1 MTDTQSALTR
11 WDMDIIFPGVGSPEF
26 GAATSTLVAS
36 IDGLEA
42 LFEQH
47 GVGQRPFAVLDDAT
61 VTAFEDMLGRFNDL
75 LEQRIVLWSYLHN
88 IISADSR
95 DERAQA
101 ALSSLDPQVVRF
113 ANLLTRWTAWIGSL
127 DVDALIARSSL
138 AADHA
143 FMLRKARRRADH
155 LMSPAEEALAAEL
168 FVTGG
173 SAWEKLYNNYTS
185 QLDVPFE
192 IDGAEQRLPMSAIRN
207 LASERDR
214 PTRER
219 AYHAELRAWKAAE
232 TPIAAAL
239 NSLKGETLT
248 MARRRRWDSPLDI
261 ALFNNHIDRQ
271 TLDAMILA
279 MRESFP
285 DFRRYLRAKARAL
298 GLPSLAWYDM
308 FAPVGAEQKTWPY
321 EEGAAFITE
330 QFGTFSPKL
339 QHLAERAFAQRW
351 IDVEPRPGKV
361 GGAYCSSARPGESRI
376 LMNYQPSF
384 GEVST
389 LAHELGHAYHNLN
402 LAHRTP
408 FQRDTPMGLAET
420 ASIFCET
427 IIRQAAFKD
436 ASRAEQ
442 LALLDA
448 SLEGACQV
456 VVDIS
461 SRFLFEQRL
470 FEGRAEREL
479 SAEELC
485 QLMLDAQRETYGD
498 GLDAA
503 TYHPYMW
510 AAKSHY
516 YGSTFYNFPYT
527 FGLLFSLGLYAR
539 YQTEGEP
546 FIAQYD
552 ELLSATGLD
561 DASEL
566 TRRWGIDIRTPD
578 FWRSSLDIV
587 RADVEQFEQLVDTL
601 C

>member
-1 MTDTQSALTR
+1 
-11 WDMDIIFPGVGSPEF
+11 
-26 GAATSTLVAS
+26 
-36 IDGLEA
+36 
-42 LFEQH
+42 
-47 GVGQRPFAVLDDAT
+47 
-61 VTAFEDMLGRFNDL
+61 
-75 LEQRIVLWSYLHN
+75 
-88 IISADSR
+88 
-95 DERAQA
+95 
-101 ALSSLDPQVVRF
+101 
-113 ANLLTRWTAWIGSL
+113 
-127 DVDALIARSSL
+127 
-138 AADHA
+138 
-143 FMLRKARRRADH
+143 
-155 LMSPAEEALAAEL
+155 
-168 FVTGG
+168 
-173 SAWEKLYNNYTS
+173 
-185 QLDVPFE
+185 
-192 IDGAEQRLPMSAIRN
+192 
-207 LASERDR
+207 
-214 PTRER
+214 
-219 AYHAELRAWKAAE
+219 
-232 TPIAAAL
+232 
-239 NSLKGETLT
+239 
-248 MARRRRWDSPLDI
+248 
-261 ALFNNHIDRQ
+261 
-271 TLDAMILA
+271 
-279 MRESFP
+279 
-285 DFRRYLRAKARAL
+285 
-298 GLPSLAWYDM
+298 
-308 FAPVGAEQKTWPY
+308 
-321 EEGAAFITE
+321 
-330 QFGTFSPKL
+330 
-339 QHLAERAFAQRW
+339 
-351 IDVEPRPGKV
+351 
-361 GGAYCSSARPGESRI
+361 
-376 LMNYQPSF
+376 MNYQPSF